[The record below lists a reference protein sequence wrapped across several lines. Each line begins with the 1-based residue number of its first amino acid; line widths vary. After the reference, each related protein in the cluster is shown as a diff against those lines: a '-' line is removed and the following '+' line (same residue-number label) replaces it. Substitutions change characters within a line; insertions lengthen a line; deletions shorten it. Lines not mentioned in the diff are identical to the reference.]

1 MAMPFTPS
9 PDDVSIDVLRR
20 IFGPIID
27 SLIGGADPDTVA
39 ATGNVLATMF
49 QFFNSGLL
57 VVAATIVSYVAV
69 VGAINT
75 ANDGEAMGKNWSSV
89 WTPLRIVTG
98 AMVML
103 PSAAGY
109 SFIQLIVMLLGL
121 YGVGFADGLFEK
133 GIEAGIL
140 QGSGTFANQSGYGA
154 GAKKDVSYPMAG
166 IRSFGENYLKA
177 AYCART
183 LNAMYQPVGA
193 DVRANTTPDRQEAT
207 DSSGASYVWIF
218 DIKDRSATSNLG
230 GGDPLCGTV
239 RINMYNPAALKYNT
253 PSAAYGKAQSL
264 DPSTLKT
271 NQDAIEAIK
280 VNVLSSR
287 QATMVNMMKQ
297 IDQWVATLP
306 PSYDA
311 PGWENV
317 DSKDFNNI
325 ISQNE
330 NALRTALASQM
341 SGDTTVSTI
350 MKKYVNDVTKDGWAM
365 AGGWYQRIGGLREQ
379 MTKIYTSPV
388 GSVDNVDAKFAN
400 LPSGAAR
407 DAATHSVEI
416 ATVIVNKAAQHDN
429 TSAPKPV
436 GQMTL
441 DAGKVSQVLPVG
453 LDSLNADTF
462 RSGADGFMSRTINEF
477 TKGTVDILIG
487 TNSDVDSIA
496 RIKQVGDWLYVIN
509 NYMGAI
515 KTTVVTVVTGIRVA
529 ASFGST
535 GIQVLGTG
543 VKLDL
548 GPAAQA
554 LWDAITEIIIKP
566 LASMSMWLEI
576 GAFYFGVFLPSLPYT
591 IFMIGVVGWVLA
603 FLQSTIAAPLWAVMH
618 MTPDRSFVGSQ
629 TQGYLLLLSLA
640 VRPAL
645 MIIGLFGAMLAA
657 DPILEYLAKS
667 FFATRYAIT
676 TSQESL
682 GWIVEFAQFKDW
694 LTVFGMTCLPVMYMI
709 FGLSQALPDVVLRW
723 IGAGISSMGETEA
736 SGSMQRQ
743 LQQHAST
750 SAAQSMSNKA
760 TTAINNRGN
769 QPPAT
774 NRGMHGGNPGGGG
787 SGPNGGGSGG
797 GGSKQIMS
805 TNDQG
810 VADVNRTNNA
820 STGSGP
826 TASSS
831 MPATSGSRSPV
842 GGSQNPPSST
852 RPVSTRIGEGLGTAI
867 GFAAANAGSRASSVA
882 SAAREAYQS
891 AGGGYRGV
899 VAGAGQGI
907 VSSLK
912 EGGSLAAKSAS
923 EGNKAIGQGVSART
937 GVYSR
942 ATNMSRGGSGD
953 APVGIGGNAAGVDS
967 QGSAE
972 PEPVR
977 NAESTPVSSGAT
989 GAGRN
994 DVVSGGS
1001 SSGPTEGAASYDLPS
1016 VPEAPKLTSERVVN
1030 AGTSNNIASED
1041 QQ

>member
-9 PDDVSIDVLRR
+9 QDDVSIDILRR

-98 AMVML
+98 AIVML

-166 IRSFGENYLKA
+166 IRSFGGDYLKA
-177 AYCART
+177 AYCAKT
-183 LNAMYQPVGA
+183 LNNLYSSVGA
-193 DVRANTTPDRQEAT
+193 NVSAGNTPDRVEKSDGT
-207 DSSGASYVWIF
+207 GSNTVLVF
-218 DIKDRSATSNLG
+218 DIKDRSATSNLAG
-230 GGDPLCGTV
+230 GEALCGSV
-239 RINMYNPAALKYNT
+239 RIAQYTSTPANYSTTL
-253 PSAAYGKAQSL
+253 PSFGKSISL
-264 DPSTLKT
+264 DPNTIKN
-271 NQDAIEAIK
+271 NQEAIESLRSTI
-280 VNVLSSR
+280 LSIR
-287 QATMVNMMKQ
+287 QTQVVNMMKQ

-317 DSKDFNNI
+317 DSKQFNTIVNTAE
-325 ISQNE
+325 QNLKQ
-330 NALRTALASQM
+330 NLAAQM
-341 SGDTTVSTI
+341 NGDTTVSTI

-388 GSVDNVDAKFAN
+388 GTVSSPGTALGL

-407 DAATHSVEI
+407 DAATNSLEVADIILKKAGDHNNAVG
-416 ATVIVNKAAQHDN
+416 AT
-429 TSAPKPV
+429 PV

-441 DAGKVSQVLPVG
+441 DAGQIKATLPSG
-453 LDSLNADTF
+453 LDGLNADTF
-462 RSGADGFMSRTINEF
+462 RSGADGFMSRTINDF

-515 KTTVVTVVTGIRVA
+515 KMTAVTVVTGIRVA

-566 LASMSMWLEI
+566 LASMSMWLQI

-736 SGSMQRQ
+736 TSSMRTG
-743 LQQHAST
+743 LQQNAAGQAASALTQKANQGGSKNHHAVSAT
-750 SAAQSMSNKA
+750 S
-760 TTAINNRGN
+760 
-769 QPPAT
+769 
-774 NRGMHGGNPGGGG
+774 RGMHGGSHGGPVLMGGG

-805 TNDQG
+805 ANDQG

-820 STGSGP
+820 STGAGP

-882 SAAREAYQS
+882 SAAKEAYRS

-912 EGGSLAAKSAS
+912 ESGSLAAKSAS
-923 EGNKAIGQGVSART
+923 EGSKAIGQGVAART
-937 GVYSR
+937 GVYRR
-942 ATNMSRGGSGD
+942 ATSITNS
-953 APVGIGGNAAGVDS
+953 P
-967 QGSAE
+967 
-972 PEPVR
+972 
-977 NAESTPVSSGAT
+977 
-989 GAGRN
+989 
-994 DVVSGGS
+994 
-1001 SSGPTEGAASYDLPS
+1001 
-1016 VPEAPKLTSERVVN
+1016 VN
-1030 AGTSNNIASED
+1030 AGEKAGLSNNPVQNNSITSKED
-1041 QQ
+1041 

>member
-9 PDDVSIDVLRR
+9 PDDVSIDILRR

-140 QGSGTFANQSGYGA
+140 QGSGTFANQSGYGT

-166 IRSFGENYLKA
+166 IRSFGGDYLKA
-177 AYCART
+177 AYCAKT
-183 LNAMYQPVGA
+183 LNNLYASVGA
-193 DVRANTTPDRQEAT
+193 NVAAGNTPDRVEKSDGT
-207 DSSGASYVWIF
+207 GSNTVLVF
-218 DIKDRSATSNLG
+218 DIKDRSATSNLAG
-230 GGDPLCGTV
+230 GEALCGSV
-239 RINMYNPAALKYNT
+239 RIAQYTPTPANYSTTLPT
-253 PSAAYGKAQSL
+253 FGKSISL
-264 DPSTLKT
+264 DPNTIKN
-271 NQDAIEAIK
+271 NQEAIESVRSTI
-280 VNVLSSR
+280 LSTR
-287 QATMVNMMKQ
+287 QTQVVNMMKQ

-317 DSKDFNNI
+317 DSKQFNTIVNTAE
-325 ISQNE
+325 QNLKQ
-330 NALRTALASQM
+330 NLAAQM
-341 SGDTTVSTI
+341 NGDTTVSTI

-388 GSVDNVDAKFAN
+388 GTVSEPGSALGL

-407 DAATHSVEI
+407 DAATHSLEVADI
-416 ATVIVNKAAQHDN
+416 ILKKAGDHNNAVGAT
-429 TSAPKPV
+429 PV

-441 DAGKVSQVLPVG
+441 DAGQIKTALPTG
-453 LDSLNADTF
+453 LDGLNADTF
-462 RSGADGFMSRTINEF
+462 RSGADGFMSRTINDF

-515 KTTVVTVVTGIRVA
+515 KMTAVTVVTGIRVA

-736 SGSMQRQ
+736 TSSMRTA
-743 LQQHAST
+743 LQQNA
-750 SAAQSMSNKA
+750 AAQASGALRQKA
-760 TTAINNRGN
+760 SQGSKNHHAI
-769 QPPAT
+769 PAT
-774 NRGMHGGNPGGGG
+774 NRGVHGGSHGG
-787 SGPNGGGSGG
+787 PVLTGGGSGG

-805 TNDQG
+805 ANDQG

-820 STGSGP
+820 STGAGP

-882 SAAREAYQS
+882 SAAKDAYQS

-923 EGNKAIGQGVSART
+923 EGNKAIGQGVGTRT
-937 GVYSR
+937 GVYRR
-942 ATNMSRGGSGD
+942 ATNIATNAPINTGEKSGLSNN
-953 APVGIGGNAAGVDS
+953 PIQNNS
-967 QGSAE
+967 I
-972 PEPVR
+972 
-977 NAESTPVSSGAT
+977 
-989 GAGRN
+989 
-994 DVVSGGS
+994 
-1001 SSGPTEGAASYDLPS
+1001 
-1016 VPEAPKLTSERVVN
+1016 
-1030 AGTSNNIASED
+1030 TSNSKED
-1041 QQ
+1041 

>member
-9 PDDVSIDVLRR
+9 QDDVSIDILRR

-27 SLIGGADPDTVA
+27 SLIIGADPDAVA

-121 YGVGFADGLFEK
+121 YGVGFADGLYEK

-140 QGSGTFANQSGYGA
+140 QGSGTFANQSGYGT

-166 IRSFGENYLKA
+166 IRSFGGDYLKA
-177 AYCART
+177 AYCAKT
-183 LNAMYQPVGA
+183 LNNLYSSVGA
-193 DVRANTTPDRQEAT
+193 NVSAGTSPDRIEKSDGT
-207 DSSGASYVWIF
+207 GSNSVLIF
-218 DIKDRSATSNLG
+218 DIKDRSATSNLAG
-230 GGDPLCGTV
+230 GEALCGSV
-239 RINMYNPAALKYNT
+239 RIAQYTPTPANYSTTL
-253 PSAAYGKAQSL
+253 PSFGKSVSL
-264 DPSTLKT
+264 DPNTIKN
-271 NQDAIEAIK
+271 NQEAIESVRSTI
-280 VNVLSSR
+280 LSIR
-287 QATMVNMMKQ
+287 QTQVVNMMKQ
-297 IDQWVATLP
+297 IDQWVTTLP

-317 DSKDFNNI
+317 DSKQFNTIVNTVE
-325 ISQNE
+325 QNLKK
-330 NALRTALASQM
+330 NLAAQM
-341 SGDTTVSTI
+341 SGDTTVSSI

-388 GSVDNVDAKFAN
+388 GTVSEPGTALGL

-407 DAATHSVEI
+407 DAATNSLEVADIVLKKAGDHNNEAG
-416 ATVIVNKAAQHDN
+416 AT
-429 TSAPKPV
+429 PV

-441 DAGKVSQVLPVG
+441 DAGQIKTALPAG
-453 LDSLNADTF
+453 LDGLNADTF

-515 KTTVVTVVTGIRVA
+515 KMTAVTVVTGIRVA

-566 LASMSMWLEI
+566 IASMSMWLEI

-709 FGLSQALPDVVLRW
+709 FGLSQSLPDVVLRW
-723 IGAGISSMGETEA
+723 IGAGVSSMGETEA
-736 SGSMQRQ
+736 TSSMRTA
-743 LQQHAST
+743 LQQNA
-750 SAAQSMSNKA
+750 AAQASGALRQKA
-760 TTAINNRGN
+760 SEVGSKNHQAI
-769 QPPAT
+769 PAT
-774 NRGMHGGNPGGGG
+774 NRGMHGG
-787 SGPNGGGSGG
+787 GPVLMGGGSGG

-805 TNDQG
+805 GNDQG
-810 VADVNRTNNA
+810 VADISRTNNA

-831 MPATSGSRSPV
+831 MPTNSASRSPV

-852 RPVSTRIGEGLGTAI
+852 KPVSTRLGEGLGTAI
-867 GFAAANAGSRASSVA
+867 SFAAANTGSRASSAASVA
-882 SAAREAYQS
+882 KEAYQG

-899 VAGAGQGI
+899 VAGVGQGV
-907 VSSLK
+907 VSALQK
-912 EGGSLAAKSAS
+912 GAGLVAKSAS
-923 EGNKAIGQGVSART
+923 EGNKAIRQGVGSRT
-937 GVYSR
+937 GVYRR
-942 ATNMSRGGSGD
+942 ATNIATN
-953 APVGIGGNAAGVDS
+953 APVNTG
-967 QGSAE
+967 E
-972 PEPVR
+972 K
-977 NAESTPVSSGAT
+977 SG
-989 GAGRN
+989 
-994 DVVSGGS
+994 
-1001 SSGPTEGAASYDLPS
+1001 L
-1016 VPEAPKLTSERVVN
+1016 
-1030 AGTSNNIASED
+1030 SNNPIQKNSLHSNSKEN
-1041 QQ
+1041 